1 MTKTNMSLI
10 SVIIPIYNHAE
21 ALEKS
26 LRTLFA
32 QTHRP
37 LEIIAINDGST
48 DNVEPVIKEMMD
60 KLCHSD
66 RVRLR
71 RTSGGIPPAT
81 PKGSLDFARGDNQQI
96 IFKYITQTNQGAPAA
111 RNRGFAESTGDFV
124 IFWDADTIARP
135 DMLEKMLLALT
146 NNPQASYAYSDFQFG
161 WKKFIG
167 REFNAD
173 ELRKNNFIDVTSLI
187 YRADFC
193 GFDTTIKRFQDWD
206 LWLTLLEKNKTGV
219 YVPAMLYQKL
229 VGKRKGISGWL
240 PRIAFNLPWKSAAVR
255 RYETA
260 KGIVKKKHQL
270 SK

>member
-1 MTKTNMSLI
+1 MPSNSI

-48 DNVEPVIKEMMD
+48 DNVEPVLR
-60 KLCHSD
+60 KLSEEAKA
-66 RVRLR
+66 L
-71 RTSGGIPPAT
+71 G
-81 PKGSLDFARGDNQQI
+81 LN
-96 IFKYITQTNQGAPAA
+96 FKILTQTNQGAPAA
-111 RNRGFAESTGDFV
+111 RNKGFAESSGDFA

-135 DMLEKMLLALT
+135 DMLEKMLSALA

-161 WKKFIG
+161 WKKFTG

-187 YRADFC
+187 RRADFC
-193 GFDTTIKRFQDWD
+193 GFDTNIKRFQDWD
-206 LWLTLLEKNKTGV
+206 LWLTMQEKNKTGV
-219 YVPAMLYQKL
+219 YVPELLYQKL

-240 PRIAFNLPWKSAAVR
+240 PRIAFKLPWKSAAVR

-260 KGIVKKKHQL
+260 KKIVEDKHQL
-270 SK
+270 

>member
-1 MTKTNMSLI
+1 MSLV

-21 ALEKS
+21 ALAQS
-26 LRTLFA
+26 MRTLFV

-48 DNVEPVIKEMMD
+48 DNVEPVIKKIHD
-60 KLCHSD
+60 YCHSD
-66 RVRLR
+66 RV
-71 RTSGGIPPAT
+71 
-81 PKGSLDFARGDNQQI
+81 PKGRVEESLDVYAATRDSSVATLPQNDKQQI
-96 IFKYITQTNQGAPAA
+96 AFKYITQTNQGAPAA
-111 RNRGFAESTGDFV
+111 RNRGFAESVGDFV

-161 WKKFIG
+161 WKKFTG

-187 YRADFC
+187 RRADFC

-206 LWLTLLEKNKTGV
+206 LWLTLLKKNKTGV
-219 YVPAMLYQKL
+219 YVPEMLYQKL

-240 PRIAFNLPWKSAAVR
+240 PRIAFNLPWKSASVR

-260 KGIVKKKHQL
+260 KKIVETKHGL
-270 SK
+270 K

>member
-1 MTKTNMSLI
+1 MTILNMNLI

-48 DNVEPVIKEMMD
+48 DNVEPVLR
-60 KLCHSD
+60 KLTQSVIPAPCLPAG
-66 RVRLR
+66 RKA
-71 RTSGGIPPAT
+71 GIQEGVT
-81 PKGSLDFARGDNQQI
+81 
-96 IFKYITQTNQGAPAA
+96 FKYITQTNQGAPAA

-124 IFWDADTIARP
+124 ICWDADTVARP
-135 DMLEKMLLALT
+135 DMLAKMLLALT
-146 NNPQASYAYSDFQFG
+146 DNPQASYAYSDFQFG
-161 WKKFIG
+161 WKKFTG

-187 YRADFC
+187 RRADFC
-193 GFDTTIKRFQDWD
+193 GFDTNIKRFQDWD
-206 LWLTLLEKNKTGV
+206 LWLTLLDKNKTGV
-219 YVPAMLYQKL
+219 YVPELLYKKL

-240 PRIAFNLPWKSAAVR
+240 PRIAFKLPWKSEAVR

-260 KGIVKKKHQL
+260 KKIVETKHGL
-270 SK
+270 K

>member
-1 MTKTNMSLI
+1 MTLLSMNLI

-21 ALEKS
+21 ALEQS

-48 DNVEPVIKEMMD
+48 DNVEPVLR
-60 KLCHSD
+60 KLSEEAKA
-66 RVRLR
+66 LGLNFKIL
-71 RTSGGIPPAT
+71 T
-81 PKGSLDFARGDNQQI
+81 QI
-96 IFKYITQTNQGAPAA
+96 NQGAPAA

-124 IFWDADTIARP
+124 IFWDADTIARS
-135 DMLEKMLLALT
+135 DMLEKMLSALA

-161 WKKFIG
+161 WKKFTG

-173 ELRKNNFIDVTSLI
+173 ELRKNNFIDVTSLVR
-187 YRADFC
+187 RADFC
-193 GFDTTIKRFQDWD
+193 GFDTNIKRFQDWD
-206 LWLTLLEKNKTGV
+206 LWLTMQEKNKTGV
-219 YVPAMLYQKL
+219 YVPELLYQKL

-240 PRIAFNLPWKSAAVR
+240 PRIAFKLPWKSEAVR

-260 KGIVKKKHQL
+260 KKIVEDKHQL
-270 SK
+270 

>member
-1 MTKTNMSLI
+1 MNNLI

-37 LEIIAINDGST
+37 LEIIAVNDGST
-48 DNVEPVIKEMMD
+48 DDVEPILRKLAQSVIPAKA
-60 KLCHSD
+60 
-66 RVRLR
+66 
-71 RTSGGIPPAT
+71 GIQEGVT
-81 PKGSLDFARGDNQQI
+81 
-96 IFKYITQTNQGAPAA
+96 FKCITQTNQGAPAA

-135 DMLEKMLLALT
+135 DMLEKMLSALVS
-146 NNPQASYAYSDFQFG
+146 NPQASYAYSDFQFG
-161 WKKFIG
+161 WKKFTG

-173 ELRKNNFIDVTSLI
+173 ELRKNNYIDVTSLI
-187 YRADFC
+187 RRADFC
-193 GFDTTIKRFQDWD
+193 GFDTNVKRFQDWD

-219 YVPAMLYQKL
+219 YVPELLYQKL
-229 VGKRKGISGWL
+229 VGKRKGISAWL
-240 PRIAFNLPWKSAAVR
+240 PRIAFKLPWKSAAVR
-255 RYETA
+255 RYEIA
-260 KGIVKKKHQL
+260 KGIVMAKHRL